1 MSAYIEPIKFAIF
14 IFPFLAL
21 LISLPFFI
29 FEYRKFGR
37 FTVSSGLILYSFVF
51 YLLCAYFLVILPL
64 PARDVVAQL
73 TTPKYELMPGN
84 SLMTFLN
91 QTVLNISDPSTYIPA
106 MKQGVFLEPIFNVL
120 LFFPFGLYLRYYF
133 KFSLKKTILFS
144 FCFSL
149 FFELTQLSGL
159 YFIYPRPYRL
169 FDVNDLIHNTLGGT
183 LGYLMA
189 PLFTFML
196 PTREK
201 LDESAYE
208 KGRQVTLIRRL
219 VAFILDWLFLG
230 LVDFFLFS
238 LVDTVTG
245 WGLSNGTIIGYTLE
259 ILLYFV
265 LFNYF
270 MNGQTIGK
278 KVVKIQVVQ
287 QDREHVSLWALF
299 VRYGLLY
306 LLFNYLGRVSSG
318 LSGFITG
325 ENELLLIVSLIVVF
339 ISFVLLLLFILNIVL
354 AFVLRKRVLF
364 YEKASKTHTISTIKK
379 NT

>member
-1 MSAYIEPIKFAIF
+1 MSAYIEPIKVAVF

-37 FTVSSGLILYSFVF
+37 FTISSGLILYSFVF

-64 PARDVVAQL
+64 PAREVVAQL

-106 MKQGVFLEPIFNVL
+106 MKQGVFLEPVFNVL
-120 LFFPFGLYLRYYF
+120 LLFPFGLYLRYYF
-133 KFSLKKTILFS
+133 KLSLKKTILFS

-196 PTREK
+196 PTREQ

-208 KGRQVTLIRRL
+208 KGQQVTLIRRL
-219 VAFILDWLFLG
+219 VAFAIDWVVISVLE
-230 LVDFFLFS
+230 FFITPL
-238 LVDTVTG
+238 LEVVTG
-245 WGLSNGTIIGYTLE
+245 WNLGSETVIGYTL
-259 ILLYFV
+259 IVLLYFV
-265 LFNYF
+265 LFNYLL
-270 MNGQTIGK
+270 NGQTIGK
-278 KVVKIQVVQ
+278 KVVKIRIVQ
-287 QDREHVSLWALF
+287 QGRMHVGLGALLLRYSLF
-299 VRYGLLY
+299 Y
-306 LLFNYLGRVSSG
+306 LLLNYLSRIANALSG
-318 LSGFITG
+318 LIIEES
-325 ENELLLIVSLIVVF
+325 ELLQAVSIILF
-339 ISFVLLLLFILNIVL
+339 AASLLLLLLFLLNLLL

-364 YEKASKTHTISTIKK
+364 YEKASKTYTISTIKK
-379 NT
+379 NA